1 VTDQPPPAPSTR
13 RGTSTPRGTPTRPV
27 PPTPARGPRAGAVA
41 GVVLL
46 ALLAALA
53 VVAVGLS
60 RGGGPGGAVPGDTDG
75 GAPDTAVVDTPHLG
89 RSAPDGAG
97 YAVWDRNDDGLPIR
111 WDPCSD
117 VEVVVSP
124 AGAPEGARDDLD
136 EAIARLAARTG
147 LSIRVVGDTEERPA
161 ADRSAFQPERYGDGR
176 WAPVLVAWAEPH
188 ERGVPLRDIDRG
200 LAVPVAVGAP
210 GARVFVTGQVVLNV
224 GRDDLRPGFDDRA
237 DSWGA
242 TLLHELAH
250 LVGLAH
256 VDDPDELMSVHPGTG
271 PIAFG
276 PGDRAGLAAVGAEHG
291 CLVVPEPRHVDVAG
305 PRD

>member
-1 VTDQPPPAPSTR
+1 MTDQPPLAPS
-13 RGTSTPRGTPTRPV
+13 PRGGPPTRPGT
-27 PPTPARGPRAGAVA
+27 PPPARGPRPRAVA
-41 GVVLL
+41 AVLAL
-46 ALLAALA
+46 ALLAAVA
-53 VVAVGLS
+53 VVGVGLS
-60 RGGGPGGAVPGDTDG
+60 RGGGAG
-75 GAPDTAVVDTPHLG
+75 GAPAPGDDADGGTADTAVVDAPHRG
-89 RSAPDGAG
+89 QAAPDGAG

-111 WDPCSD
+111 WDPCST

-124 AGAPEGARDDLD
+124 TGAPTGARDDLD
-136 EAIARLAARTG
+136 EAIARLAAHTG
-147 LSIRVVGDTEERPA
+147 LSIRVVGDTDERPA
-161 ADRSAFQPERYGDGR
+161 ADRPAFQPERYGDTR

-188 ERGVPLRDIDRG
+188 EQGVPLRDIDRG

-224 GRDDLRPGFDDRA
+224 QRDDLRPGFDDRA

-256 VDDPDELMSVHPGTG
+256 VDEQDELMSVHPGTG

-291 CLVVPEPRHVDVAG
+291 CLDVPAPRHVDVAG
-305 PRD
+305 PSD